1 MTTRDVDEVLEPTS
15 ADLAA
20 IEAEWPSIRSE
31 LEALDGEI
39 ARLTAGSLVSDLD
52 VRRARRLA
60 RRSLRP
66 AAVTASSV
74 PVLLVRRGEAA

>member
-1 MTTRDVDEVLEPTS
+1 MNEPTA

-20 IEAEWPSIRSE
+20 IDAEWPSIRNGLE
-31 LEALDGEI
+31 LLNQEI
-39 ARLTAGSLVSDLD
+39 ARLSAGSQVSELD

-60 RRSLRP
+60 RQSLRT
-66 AAVTASSV
+66 AVVSASV

>member
-1 MTTRDVDEVLEPTS
+1 MNEPTA

-20 IEAEWPSIRSE
+20 IEAEWPSIRNG
-31 LEALDGEI
+31 LERLDQEI
-39 ARLTAGSLVSDLD
+39 ARLSAGSLVSELD

-60 RRSLRP
+60 RQSLRP
-66 AAVTASSV
+66 AAVSASV

>member
-1 MTTRDVDEVLEPTS
+1 MSKRTATPNDGPSRAE
-15 ADLAA
+15 LAA

-31 LEALDGEI
+31 LERLDQEI
-39 ARLTAGSLVSDLD
+39 ARLSAGSLVSELD

-60 RRSLRP
+60 RQSLRP
-66 AAVTASSV
+66 AAVSASV

>member
-1 MTTRDVDEVLEPTS
+1 MRKPCNGSHEGPSRTE
-15 ADLAA
+15 LAA

-31 LEALDGEI
+31 LERLDQEI
-39 ARLTAGSLVSDLD
+39 ARLSAGSLVSELD
-52 VRRARRLA
+52 VRRVRRLA

-66 AAVTASSV
+66 AAVSV